1 MEAYRMPKTGEE
13 EKLRRTEEIQ
23 SRLKKAAEVPLTTA
37 ENALA
42 VIDLARQLSKDANMN
57 AISDLQT
64 AIYVA
69 HASALGALANVNIN
83 LTGIKDE
90 KYRAQM
96 QSKVSTIQTQLDHN
110 KTQAQE
116 IIAAR
121 NSIA

>member
-1 MEAYRMPKTGEE
+1 MPKTGEE
-13 EKLRRTEEIQ
+13 EKRRRTEEIQ

-96 QSKVSTIQTQLDHN
+96 QSKVSTIQTQLDQIRLRPRRLLLRE
-110 KTQAQE
+110 TA
-116 IIAAR
+116 
-121 NSIA
+121 